1 MSQASTIAN
10 VNDEIE
16 GDEAVDKNISAG
28 IALAEVLQTTLG
40 PNGRDKM
47 LVGDGQVTVTNKGTS
62 IVDHIDIESPAAKL
76 IAEVARSQ
84 GGDIGDGSTSAIV
97 LAGALLREADELLE
111 EGFHPTT
118 IVNGFAR
125 SGNRAWTRLAAS
137 AKPFTIVVG

>member
-118 IVNGFAR
+118 IVNGFAEAAKR
-125 SGNRAWTRLAAS
+125 VQARLPDL